1 MDIGPKNVAP
11 RTGTKGVPR
20 EEREHQIV
28 EAAMLAFGT
37 RGFAATSIADVAAAA
52 GISKPL
58 IYNYFGSKDGLHAA
72 CLARGAALLGGEVE
86 RIAREEPVGIERGIN
101 TLDAIF
107 AVLEGRRHVW
117 RLLYDPSIPEVGPS
131 AETAAAYHDRMH
143 ELAVEGV
150 GELLGL
156 AGITDPDDVDAATV
170 TWSGVINSAMDWW
183 IDRPDQS
190 AKDMM
195 DRVGRVAMAL
205 FMDADRNEEALP

>member
-1 MDIGPKNVAP
+1 MDKSPRTAAS

-28 EAAMLAFGT
+28 EAAMLAFGV

-72 CLARGAALLGGEVE
+72 CLSRAAALVGGEVE

-107 AVLEGRRHVW
+107 TVLEGRRHAW
-117 RLLYDPSIPEVGPS
+117 RLLHDPSIPPNGPS
-131 AETAAAYHDRMH
+131 AEVANAFQDRLH
-143 ELAVEGV
+143 ELAIEGV

-156 AGITDPDDVDAATV
+156 AGVTDPDDVDAATV
-170 TWSGVINSAMDWW
+170 TWSGVINSAMEWW
-183 IDRPDQS
+183 IERPDQS